1 MSLSQSKLMRYTYG
15 RMSEKHNHS
24 PYQVGIF
31 FVLFGLIGVL
41 SFLVLRPYLSLVFF
55 SLIYSILIWPLYQKI
70 SKKMNNRR
78 SVSALLTIVLSILV
92 LVIPGLIF
100 AQTLVYQAIT
110 VITDIRSQV
119 GPNTFEEVV
128 AQINTNLQ
136 ILPFAQELEVTSQQL
151 VQIVSQ
157 NIQPVSDW
165 FLNSFWQIGN
175 FSISFMINFILL
187 IILVYFILPNLPDL
201 KRYIYKISPLSSDA
215 THQYFSRA
223 YAMLLD
229 VIKGTFLIAIL
240 QGLVGGIFL
249 AIIGVPAWVLFAFC
263 MMILSMIPIL
273 GTGFVLVPI
282 GIVFLL
288 TGHPFLGI
296 LTMCW
301 QFFVVG
307 TIDNIVRS
315 MVVSKVANVHPA
327 LMMVAVLG
335 GIQAFGFLGLVY
347 GPLILVIFVTTLEVY
362 RQEYHQ

>member
-1 MSLSQSKLMRYTYG
+1 
-15 RMSEKHNHS
+15 MSEKHHHS

-41 SFLVLRPYLSLVFF
+41 SFIVLQPYLSLVFF
-55 SLIYSILIWPLYQKI
+55 SLIYSILIWPIYQRV
-70 SKKMNNRR
+70 SKRLGSRR
-78 SVSALLTIVLSILV
+78 SLSTLASIVLSILL
-92 LVIPGLIF
+92 LVIPGIIF
-100 AQTLVYQAIT
+100 AQTLVIQAVT
-110 VITDIRSQV
+110 VVTDLQSQV
-119 GPNTFEEVV
+119 GPETLEQVV
-128 AQINTNLQ
+128 TQINSSVKV
-136 ILPFAQELEVTSQQL
+136 LPFAQDLEVTSQQL
-151 VQIVSQ
+151 VQLIVQ
-157 NIQPVSDW
+157 NLQPATDW
-165 FLNSFWQIGN
+165 FLSSFWQIGN
-175 FSISFMINFILL
+175 FSITFMINLVLL

-201 KRYIYKISPLSSDA
+201 KRYIYKISPLSKDA
-215 THQYFSRA
+215 THQYFSRS

-249 AIIGVPAWVLFAFC
+249 AIIGIPAWVLFAFL
-263 MMILSMIPIL
+263 MMVLSMIPIL

-282 GIVFLL
+282 GLVLLL

-307 TIDNIVRS
+307 TIDNVVRS

-335 GIQAFGFLGLVY
+335 GIKAFGFLGLMY
-347 GPLILVIFVTTLEVY
+347 GPLILVVFVTTLEVY